1 MSTETLEVSLLGVR
15 TVLGL
20 ERGSWSME
28 NNQGKQQMSTTP
40 PRPPCSAR
48 DTKYLK
54 RYQEAMRGM
63 ESSLLRKSYPG
74 GLWYVG
80 ELNGDTFSPKV

>member
-40 PRPPCSAR
+40 PHP
-48 DTKYLK
+48 
-54 RYQEAMRGM
+54 
-63 ESSLLRKSYPG
+63 
-74 GLWYVG
+74 
-80 ELNGDTFSPKV
+80 NGV